1 MVYRAVAA
9 GSGQRGFSLL
19 ELLVTLFVVVLIT
32 SLVTLNVGSGSADI
46 RLDAKVRNLADVA
59 SYALDEAQ
67 MLGLDYGLLLQRQDV
82 DGEVLYTYSWRE
94 RRPEGWRLP
103 TSGKDVFAEQQMP
116 PELELHLELE
126 NIPVAELAIGGGE
139 VEAPPQVVLYA
150 SGETT
155 PGAIE
160 VRRRDNS
167 ELLWR
172 VEWDLLGRFELLR
185 RGEVEEE
192 AL

>member
-1 MVYRAVAA
+1 VKETAA
-9 GSGQRGFSLL
+9 TSGYQPGFSLL

-32 SLVTLNVGSGSADI
+32 SLVTLNLTSGGYDI
-46 RLDAKVRNLADVA
+46 RLEAKVRNLADVA

-67 MLGLDYGLLLQRQDV
+67 MLGRDYGLLLQQLDV
-82 DGEVLYTYSWRE
+82 DGKVVYSYSWRE
-94 RRPEGWRLP
+94 RLPEGWRQP
-103 TSGKDVFAEQQMP
+103 DSGKDVFAEQQLP
-116 PELELHLELE
+116 PEVELLLELE
-126 NIPVAELAIGGGE
+126 DVPVAEISLGGGE
-139 VEAPPQVVLYA
+139 EEAAPQVVLYA

-155 PGAIE
+155 AGAIE
-160 VRRRDNS
+160 VRRRENS

-192 AL
+192 R

>member
-1 MVYRAVAA
+1 MGLYLLDLLWKML
-9 GSGQRGFSLL
+9 GSIKGLPRMQRPHYINLPQVLCQSLRICSP
-19 ELLVTLFVVVLIT
+19 FVI
-32 SLVTLNVGSGSADI
+32 
-46 RLDAKVRNLADVA
+46 
-59 SYALDEAQ
+59 
-67 MLGLDYGLLLQRQDV
+67 GLDYGLLLQRVDV
-82 DGEVLYTYSWRE
+82 DGEMLYTYSWRE
-94 RRPEGWRLP
+94 RRPEGWQLP
-103 TSGKDVFAEQQMP
+103 TSGKDLFAEQQMP
-116 PELELHLELE
+116 PEIELHLELE
-126 NIPVAELAIGGGE
+126 NVPVAELSLGGGE

-185 RGEVEEE
+185 RGEVEE

>member
-1 MVYRAVAA
+1 MKETAA
-9 GSGQRGFSLL
+9 TSGYQPGFSLL

-32 SLVTLNVGSGSADI
+32 SMVTLNLTSGGYDI
-46 RLDAKVRNLADVA
+46 RLEAKVRNLADVA

-67 MLGLDYGLLLQRQDV
+67 MLGRDYGLLLQQLDV
-82 DGEVLYTYSWRE
+82 DGKVVYSYSWRE
-94 RRPEGWRLP
+94 RLPEGWRQP
-103 TSGKDVFAEQQMP
+103 DSGKDVFAEQQLP
-116 PELELHLELE
+116 PEVELLLELE
-126 NIPVAELAIGGGE
+126 DVPVAEISLGGGE
-139 VEAPPQVVLYA
+139 EEAAPQVVLYA

-155 PGAIE
+155 AGAIE
-160 VRRRDNS
+160 VRRRENS

-192 AL
+192 R

>member
-1 MVYRAVAA
+1 MKETAA
-9 GSGQRGFSLL
+9 TSGYQPGFSLL

-32 SLVTLNVGSGSADI
+32 SMVTLNMTSGGYDI
-46 RLDAKVRNLADVA
+46 RLEAKVRNLADVA

-67 MLGLDYGLLLQRQDV
+67 MLGRDYGLLLQQLDV
-82 DGEVLYTYSWRE
+82 DGKVVYSYSWRE
-94 RRPEGWRLP
+94 RLPEGWRQP
-103 TSGKDVFAEQQMP
+103 DSGKDVFAEQQLP
-116 PELELHLELE
+116 PEVELLLELE
-126 NIPVAELAIGGGE
+126 DVPVAEISLGGGE
-139 VEAPPQVVLYA
+139 EEAAPQVVLYA

-155 PGAIE
+155 AGAIE
-160 VRRRDNS
+160 VRRRENS

-192 AL
+192 R

>member
-1 MVYRAVAA
+1 MKETAA
-9 GSGQRGFSLL
+9 TSGYQRGFSLL

-32 SLVTLNVGSGSADI
+32 SMVTLNMTSGGYDI
-46 RLDAKVRNLADVA
+46 RLEAKVRNLADVA

-67 MLGLDYGLLLQRQDV
+67 MLGQDYGLLLQQLDV
-82 DGEVLYTYSWRE
+82 DGKVVYSYSWRE
-94 RRPEGWRLP
+94 RLPEGWRQP
-103 TSGKDVFAEQQMP
+103 DSGKDVFAEQQLP
-116 PELELHLELE
+116 PEVELLLELE
-126 NIPVAELAIGGGE
+126 DVPVAEISLGGGE
-139 VEAPPQVVLYA
+139 EEAAPQVVLYA

-155 PGAIE
+155 AGAIE
-160 VRRRDNS
+160 VRRRENS

-192 AL
+192 R

>member
-1 MVYRAVAA
+1 MKKTAA
-9 GSGQRGFSLL
+9 TSGYQSGFSLL

-32 SLVTLNVGSGSADI
+32 SMVTLNMTSGGYDI
-46 RLDAKVRNLADVA
+46 RLEAKVRNLADVA

-67 MLGLDYGLLLQRQDV
+67 MLGRDYGLLLQQLDV
-82 DGEVLYTYSWRE
+82 DGKVVYSYGWRE
-94 RRPEGWRLP
+94 RLPEGWRQP
-103 TSGKDVFAEQQMP
+103 DSGKDVFAEQQLP
-116 PELELHLELE
+116 PEVELLLELE
-126 NIPVAELAIGGGE
+126 DVPVAEISLGGGE
-139 VEAPPQVVLYA
+139 EEAAPQVVLYA

-155 PGAIE
+155 AGAIE
-160 VRRRDNS
+160 VRRRENS

-192 AL
+192 R

>member
-1 MVYRAVAA
+1 MYLAAVAKI
-9 GSGQRGFSLL
+9 SQRGFSLL
-19 ELLVTLFVVVLIT
+19 ELLVTLFVVVLVT
-32 SLVTLNVGSGSADI
+32 SLVGLNVGSGSGDI
-46 RLDAKVRNLADVA
+46 QLEAKVRNLADVA

-67 MLGLDYGLLLQRQDV
+67 MLGLDYGLLLQRVDV
-82 DGEVLYTYSWRE
+82 DGELLYTYSWRE
-94 RRPEGWRLP
+94 RRTEGWQLP
-103 TSGKDVFAEQQMP
+103 TSGKEVFTEQQMP
-116 PELELHLELE
+116 PQIELHLELE
-126 NIPVAELAIGGGE
+126 NIPVAELSLGGGA

-185 RGEVEEE
+185 RGEVEEG
-192 AL
+192 AF